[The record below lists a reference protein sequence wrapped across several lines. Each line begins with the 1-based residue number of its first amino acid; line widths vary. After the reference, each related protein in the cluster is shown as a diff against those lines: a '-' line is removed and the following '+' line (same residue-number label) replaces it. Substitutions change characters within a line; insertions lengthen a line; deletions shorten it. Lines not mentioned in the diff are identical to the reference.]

1 MGGNAKA
8 MYLRMA
14 SGAVPPWLSADGGR
28 KRSPNRDD
36 ETKCF
41 TSGDGYH
48 IGMAA
53 AEEVEQC
60 MNCPYPECRNCQ
72 AHKRTKRRKLAAGE
86 LAESLTLRR
95 CEKADT

>member
-14 SGAVPPWLSADGGR
+14 SSAVLPWLSADVGA
-28 KRSPNRDD
+28 KRSPSRADGSNQ
-36 ETKCF
+36 F
-41 TSGDGYH
+41 TQSDGYH
-48 IGMAA
+48 IGMATA
-53 AEEVEQC
+53 AEVEQC

-72 AHKRTKRRKLAAGE
+72 AHQRAKRRKLAAGE

-95 CEKADT
+95 CGKAEA